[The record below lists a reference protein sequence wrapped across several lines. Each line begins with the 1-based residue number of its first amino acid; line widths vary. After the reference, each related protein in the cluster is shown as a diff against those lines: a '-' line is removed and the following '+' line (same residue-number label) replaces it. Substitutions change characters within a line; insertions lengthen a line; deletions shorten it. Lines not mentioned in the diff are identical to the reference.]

1 MDSGLAISSPK
12 PYSVITTG
20 SYASKASQHTKKT
33 QIKYNLK
40 RVQQLSLSHR
50 YKCIEGGFAY
60 QECNRK
66 YVVQAVPE
74 SSFDSEPHTSNPQII
89 LHSVKDFLATLC
101 TLSYPY
107 AMIGL
112 ALCALSSSL
121 LAVEKLSDIS
131 LSFFVGVLQA
141 AVPQLFFA
149 IYSNAL
155 NQVSD
160 LEIDKI
166 NKPHLPL
173 ASGQLS
179 LKTVVIIAASF
190 LTLSFWLSWIVGSWP
205 LIWNLVLITSIWT
218 AYSVNVPFLRWKKN
232 PILAAMCM
240 VSSWA
245 FVLPITF
252 FLHMQTFVLKRP
264 IVFPR
269 SLILAIV
276 IMNFFFVGMALAK
289 DIPDVEGDKI
299 YGIDTFAI
307 RIGQKQ
313 VFWICIFLFEMA
325 FGVSLVAGATSSS
338 LLVKIITGVGNAV
351 LASVLWFQA
360 NSIDLSSKT
369 SGGSFYMLIWKLMYA
384 SYFLVALIR

>member
-1 MDSGLAISSPK
+1 
-12 PYSVITTG
+12 
-20 SYASKASQHTKKT
+20 
-33 QIKYNLK
+33 
-40 RVQQLSLSHR
+40 
-50 YKCIEGGFAY
+50 
-60 QECNRK
+60 
-66 YVVQAVPE
+66 
-74 SSFDSEPHTSNPQII
+74 
-89 LHSVKDFLATLC
+89 
-101 TLSYPY
+101 
-107 AMIGL
+107 MIGL

-369 SGGSFYMLIWKLMYA
+369 SGGSFYMLIWKVIHLKFIYHLR
-384 SYFLVALIR
+384 SST